1 MEPAATLR
9 DLRRQALEAAEA
21 LGRLEP
27 GEVDAAAVE
36 LIAEAER
43 LKNSLCAVQAQA
55 AVTLKQ
61 ARIAERAHQPKPMR
75 ERGIGTE
82 VALARRESPHRGGI
96 HLGLAVVL
104 TEELPHTLAAMRA
117 GWCTQWRATQIAQG
131 TACLSL
137 VDRLR
142 IDAELMSQE
151 STTAGW
157 GERRF
162 RAEVDRLAYVADPA
176 AAVARHEKAV
186 SERHTSIRPVADGM
200 VRLSALLP
208 LAKGVSVHA
217 TLSRCADSARAAGDE
232 RTRGQV
238 MADTLVEGVLGDAEV
253 VPVTVQVTLSDAA
266 LLNLPGRDGDEP
278 GWVGA
283 PGTGAIPL
291 PADLVRDLVRRASE
305 QGVAELKRLYL
316 DRGGRLV
323 AMESTARTFPAGLAD
338 LLTTRDRT
346 CRTPG
351 CDAPVRHHDHV
362 RPHAE
367 GGPTSADNGQGLC
380 EGCNY
385 AKQAPGWSSR
395 PLPGDPTV
403 VETITPS
410 GYRHLSRAP
419 GLPPPQQHRLRLDL
433 AFAQLGLAA

>member
-1 MEPAATLR
+1 
-9 DLRRQALEAAEA
+9 
-21 LGRLEP
+21 
-27 GEVDAAAVE
+27 
-36 LIAEAER
+36 
-43 LKNSLCAVQAQA
+43 
-55 AVTLKQ
+55 
-61 ARIAERAHQPKPMR
+61 MR

-104 TEELPHTLAAMRA
+104 AEELPHTLAAMRA
-117 GWCTQWRATQIAQG
+117 GWCTEWRATQIAQG

-142 IDAELMSQE
+142 IDAELMSEE

-238 MADTLVEGVLGDAEV
+238 MADTLVERVLGDADV

-316 DRGGRLV
+316 DRSGRLV
-323 AMESTARTFPAGLAD
+323 AMESTARTFPAGLAAF
-338 LLTTRDRT
+338 LEARDRT
-346 CRTPG
+346 CRTPW

-367 GGPTSADNGQGLC
+367 GGPTSAENGQGLC

-403 VETITPS
+403 IETITPS

-419 GLPPPQQHRLRLDL
+419 GLPPPQRHRLRLDL

>member
-1 MEPAATLR
+1 
-9 DLRRQALEAAEA
+9 
-21 LGRLEP
+21 
-27 GEVDAAAVE
+27 
-36 LIAEAER
+36 
-43 LKNSLCAVQAQA
+43 
-55 AVTLKQ
+55 
-61 ARIAERAHQPKPMR
+61 MR
-75 ERGIGTE
+75 E
-82 VALARRESPHRGGI
+82 
-96 HLGLAVVL
+96 
-104 TEELPHTLAAMRA
+104 
-117 GWCTQWRATQIAQG
+117 
-131 TACLSL
+131 
-137 VDRLR
+137 
-142 IDAELMSQE
+142 E

-238 MADTLVEGVLGDAEV
+238 MADTLVEGILGDADV

-305 QGVAELKRLYL
+305 QGVADLKRLYL
-316 DRGGRLV
+316 DRSGRLV

-367 GGPTSADNGQGLC
+367 GGPTRADNGQGLC

-403 VETITPS
+403 IETITPS

-419 GLPPPQQHRLRLDL
+419 ALPPPQRHRLRLDL

>member
-1 MEPAATLR
+1 
-9 DLRRQALEAAEA
+9 
-21 LGRLEP
+21 
-27 GEVDAAAVE
+27 
-36 LIAEAER
+36 
-43 LKNSLCAVQAQA
+43 
-55 AVTLKQ
+55 
-61 ARIAERAHQPKPMR
+61 
-75 ERGIGTE
+75 
-82 VALARRESPHRGGI
+82 
-96 HLGLAVVL
+96 
-104 TEELPHTLAAMRA
+104 
-117 GWCTQWRATQIAQG
+117 
-131 TACLSL
+131 
-137 VDRLR
+137 
-142 IDAELMSQE
+142 MSEE

-238 MADTLVEGVLGDAEV
+238 MADTLVEAVLGDADV

-316 DRGGRLV
+316 DRSGRLV

-338 LLTTRDRT
+338 LLTTLPHPQLRRT
-346 CRTPG
+346 G
-351 CDAPVRHHDHV
+351 APPRPRPAARRG
-362 RPHAE
+362 RPHERGQRA
-367 GGPTSADNGQGLC
+367 GPLRRLQLR
-380 EGCNY
+380 
-385 AKQAPGWSSR
+385 QAGPRMVVATTARR
-395 PLPGDPTV
+395 PD
-403 VETITPS
+403 
-410 GYRHLSRAP
+410 RHRDHHP
-419 GLPPPQQHRLRLDL
+419 QRLPPPQPRAGPAAPAATPPPPRPRLRPARAGGVSHRARRPTPRDLVRTGRSSEDRATPALWSPVTAPAPEDVTFDVVQHPDRTVVVVSGELDVLTVPHLRRVLYDPAQVSTPSVVVDL
-433 AFAQLGLAA
+433 AAVSFLDSVGIGALVAARRWLTSRGATMSLACADNQPRKVLRMMGLDKVFEIVAPEVG

>member
-1 MEPAATLR
+1 MDPAATLR
-9 DLRRQALEAAEA
+9 DLHQQALDAAEA
-21 LGRLEP
+21 LGRLETR
-27 GEVDAAAVE
+27 EVDAAAVE

-55 AVTLKQ
+55 AMALKR
-61 ARIAERAHQPKPMR
+61 ARIEERAHLPKPMR

-104 TEELPHTLAAMRA
+104 AEELPHTLAAMRA
-117 GWCTQWRATQIAQG
+117 GWCTEWRATQIAQG

-232 RTRGQV
+232 RAVRKLEQ
-238 MADTLVEGVLGDAEV
+238 
-253 VPVTVQVTLSDAA
+253 LS
-266 LLNLPGRDGDEP
+266 L
-278 GWVGA
+278 
-283 PGTGAIPL
+283 I
-291 PADLVRDLVRRASE
+291 
-305 QGVAELKRLYL
+305 
-316 DRGGRLV
+316 
-323 AMESTARTFPAGLAD
+323 
-338 LLTTRDRT
+338 
-346 CRTPG
+346 
-351 CDAPVRHHDHV
+351 H
-362 RPHAE
+362 
-367 GGPTSADNGQGLC
+367 
-380 EGCNY
+380 
-385 AKQAPGWSSR
+385 
-395 PLPGDPTV
+395 
-403 VETITPS
+403 I
-410 GYRHLSRAP
+410 
-419 GLPPPQQHRLRLDL
+419 
-433 AFAQLGLAA
+433 